1 MLSRS
6 LREKNQ
12 RCYSG
17 LQMEIFPCM
26 KDGSVFLCAVSHFSF
41 EGITHFFKVRDVK
54 GLVQ

>member
-26 KDGSVFLCAVSHFSF
+26 KDGSVFLCAVSRFSF